1 MQSFYIYEDPIQPQT
16 QQQSQHAVRPI
27 LGTVQQQTQ
36 AQVQPQQVRRRPLR
50 DITNT
55 IRV

>member
-1 MQSFYIYEDPIQPQT
+1 MQSFYIYTDPIQPQA
-16 QQQSQHAVRPI
+16 QPQPQP
-27 LGTVQQQTQ
+27 QTQ
-36 AQVQPQQVRRRPLR
+36 AQSQPTVRNLVRPQQQVQVRRPLR